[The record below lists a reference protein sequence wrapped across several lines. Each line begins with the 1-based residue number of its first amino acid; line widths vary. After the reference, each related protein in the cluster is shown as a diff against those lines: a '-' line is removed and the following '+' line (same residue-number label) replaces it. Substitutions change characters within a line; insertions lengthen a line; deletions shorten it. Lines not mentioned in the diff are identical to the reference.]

1 MKINELDEVLVKQK
15 EYFNSGVTL
24 DVKFRINMLKK
35 LYNAIKINEEKILS
49 ALTLD
54 LGKSDFEGYMCE
66 VGLVLSEITYMIKNV
81 RKLSKERRV
90 SSPLAQIPSKSYKK
104 PSPYGNVLIM
114 SPWNYPFLLTIDPL
128 VDAIAAGN
136 TCIVKPSAYSPK
148 TSEVIEEIIASTFS
162 NEYVGVITGGRKE
175 NAALLEKKFDL
186 IFFTGSKSVGKE
198 VLRKAAENLTPSIL
212 ELGGKSPCI
221 VTDKAKIKLAARRIV
236 FGKFLN
242 CGQTC
247 VAPDYILAH
256 ESIKEELVKEIVS
269 EVNRQF
275 GVNPLENKDYG
286 KIINEKHF
294 ERLNGLINETKVVVG
309 GKFNKDTLQITPT
322 VMNDVTY
329 EDKVM
334 EDEIF
339 GPILPILTYTSL
351 DKIISDLGNKPR
363 PLALYLFTES
373 KEEIKKVTSRTNYGG
388 GCINDVVVHLSSS
401 ELGFGGVGES
411 GMGVYHGNDGFNA
424 FSYEKNIMNRK
435 TWLDLP
441 LRYQPYDKKK
451 KIKVIKSILK

>member
-1 MKINELDEVLVKQK
+1 MKIHELDEVLVKQK
-15 EYFNSGVTL
+15 EYFNSGITL
-24 DVKFRINMLKK
+24 DIGFIIKMLKK
-35 LYNAIKINEEKILS
+35 LYNAIKNNEAKILT
-49 ALTLD
+49 ALTFD

-66 VGLVLSEITYMIKNV
+66 VGLVLSEITYMIKNIK
-81 RKLSKERRV
+81 KLSKEKRV

-148 TSEVIEEIIASTFS
+148 TSEAIEELITSIYS

-186 IFFTGSKSVGKE
+186 IFFTGSQNVGKE

-221 VTDKAKIKLAARRIV
+221 VTDRAKIKLAARRIV

-256 ESIKEELVKEIVS
+256 ESIKEELVEEIVN
-269 EVNRQF
+269 EVNKQF
-275 GVNPLENKDYG
+275 GTNPLENKDYG

-294 ERLNGLINETKVVVG
+294 ERLKDLINEDKVVVG
-309 GKFNKDTLQITPT
+309 GKINKETLQIAPT
-322 VMNDVTY
+322 VMNNITY

-339 GPILPILTYTSL
+339 GPILPILSYNSL
-351 DKIISDLGNKPR
+351 DEIVSDLGNKPR

-373 KEEIKKVTSRTNYGG
+373 KEEIKMITSRTNYGG

-411 GMGVYHGNDGFNA
+411 GMGSYHGKDGFNA

-451 KIKVIKSILK
+451 NIKVIKSILK

>member
-1 MKINELDEVLVKQK
+1 M
-15 EYFNSGVTL
+15 
-24 DVKFRINMLKK
+24 
-35 LYNAIKINEEKILS
+35 
-49 ALTLD
+49 
-54 LGKSDFEGYMCE
+54 
-66 VGLVLSEITYMIKNV
+66 
-81 RKLSKERRV
+81 
-90 SSPLAQIPSKSYKK
+90 
-104 PSPYGNVLIM
+104 
-114 SPWNYPFLLTIDPL
+114 
-128 VDAIAAGN
+128 
-136 TCIVKPSAYSPK
+136 
-148 TSEVIEEIIASTFS
+148 
-162 NEYVGVITGGRKE
+162 
-175 NAALLEKKFDL
+175 
-186 IFFTGSKSVGKE
+186 
-198 VLRKAAENLTPSIL
+198 
-212 ELGGKSPCI
+212 
-221 VTDKAKIKLAARRIV
+221 
-236 FGKFLN
+236 
-242 CGQTC
+242 
-247 VAPDYILAH
+247 
-256 ESIKEELVKEIVS
+256 VKEIVS